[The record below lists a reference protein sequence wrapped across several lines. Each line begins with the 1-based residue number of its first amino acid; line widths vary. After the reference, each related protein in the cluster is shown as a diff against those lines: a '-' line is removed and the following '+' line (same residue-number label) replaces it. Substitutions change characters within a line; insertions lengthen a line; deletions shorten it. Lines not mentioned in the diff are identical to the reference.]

1 MRPKPR
7 KAWLKYAKGFQGRG
21 KNCINIARERVM
33 KGWEKAYVG
42 RKERPRQYKALWNQ
56 QINAG
61 ARRLN
66 MNYSQLKHHS
76 NLANVQVNRK
86 VMAHLASHEPY
97 SFAAVVETA
106 RRWGAHEKALRETRQ

>member
-1 MRPKPR
+1 MRPKAR
-7 KAWLKYAKGFQGRG
+7 KVWLAYAKGFQGRG

-33 KGWEKAYVG
+33 KSWEKAYIG
-42 RKERPRQYKALWNQ
+42 RKERPRQAARLWNQ